1 MEEIPDVLLSEFEHK
16 GEKVNVY
23 LVKGNKYSIEVEA
36 QDKQE
41 PKGITIP

>member
-1 MEEIPDVLLSEFEHK
+1 MEETPDVLLSEFEHK

-23 LVKGNKYSIEVEA
+23 LVKGNRYSIEVEA
-36 QDKQE
+36 SEKPE